1 MFRTLSNIFKVMD
14 LRKRIIFTFLI
25 FIVYRIGAYIPVPNI
40 NTEALKANDATA
52 TNEIFGLLNT
62 FSGGALF
69 QFSIFA
75 MGIMPYITA
84 SIIVQLLSMDV
95 IPKFAQWAKEGEVGK
110 KKLSQITRY
119 GTVILGMVQAFGYAI
134 GFHNMSNGLLVINPG
149 FTTYLLIA
157 LILTAGTSF
166 LMWLGEQI
174 TENGIGN
181 GISIII
187 FAGIVA
193 GIPGGIKQIAT
204 QLFFDAGD
212 ALFLNIIKGLLIVI
226 VTIAIIVFVIFVQQ
240 GIRKIPV
247 QYAKRVVGRKMYG
260 GQSTHIPMK
269 VNAAGVIP
277 VIFAV
282 SLLSFPTIVAS
293 FFAKP
298 PGEGGF
304 ARWIMDNFNLQTA
317 APLAIVFYILMII
330 GFTYFYTFVQINPE
344 QMADQ
349 MKKNGGYIPGIRP
362 GKPTQSYLTR
372 VMTRIT
378 LSGAFFLAFI
388 SVLPM
393 IFGHLAGLPSSVT
406 IGGTSILILVG
417 VALDTMKTV
426 EGQLM
431 KRHYK
436 GFINK

>member
-1 MFRTLSNIFKVMD
+1 MFRTLSNIFKVAD
-14 LRKRIIFTFLI
+14 LRKRIIFTFLV

-40 NTEALKANDATA
+40 NSDALTA
-52 TNEIFGLLNT
+52 LDSSSTNELFGLLNT

-75 MGIMPYITA
+75 MGIMPYITS

-119 GTVILGMVQAFGYAI
+119 GTIILGMVQAFGFAI
-134 GFHNMSNGLLVINPG
+134 SFHNMAGGQLVINPG
-149 FTTYLLIA
+149 FSTYLLIA
-157 LILTAGTSF
+157 IVLTAGTTF

-193 GIPGGIKQIAT
+193 GIPTGVQQMAT
-204 QLFFDAGD
+204 QLFFEAGD
-212 ALFLNIIKGLLIVI
+212 ALFINILKGLLIVLAAL
-226 VTIAIIVFVIFVQQ
+226 AIIIFVIFVQQ

-277 VIFAV
+277 VIFAS
-282 SLLSFPTIVAS
+282 SLLTFPSIIASFWVTPEGGGVANWIVA
-293 FFAKP
+293 
-298 PGEGGF
+298 
-304 ARWIMDNFNLQTA
+304 NFSLTNA
-317 APLAIVFYILMII
+317 SPLAIVLYVLLII

-362 GKPTQSYLTR
+362 GKPTQTYLTR
-372 VMTRIT
+372 VMSRIT
-378 LSGAFFLAFI
+378 LTGSFFLAFI

-393 IFGHLAGLPSSVT
+393 IFGKWAGLPSAVT
-406 IGGTSILILVG
+406 LGGTSILILVG

>member
-14 LRKRIIFTFLI
+14 LRKRIIFTLLV
-25 FIVYRIGAYIPVPNI
+25 FIVYRIGSYIPVPNI
-40 NTEALKANDATA
+40 NTDALKMNDVTA
-52 TNEIFGLLNT
+52 TSDIFGLLNT

-75 MGIMPYITA
+75 MGIFPYITS

-119 GTVILGMVQAFGYAI
+119 GTIILAMIQAFGFAI
-134 GFHNMSNGLLVINPG
+134 GFNSMYGTQLVINPG
-149 FTTYLLIA
+149 FTTYLFIA
-157 LILTAGTSF
+157 IVLTAGTSF

-174 TENGIGN
+174 TEHGIGN

-193 GIPGGIKQIAT
+193 AIPNGIKQIAT
-204 QLFFDAGD
+204 DLFVDAGD
-212 ALFLNIIKGLLIVI
+212 ALFINIIKGLIILIAV
-226 VTIAIIVFVIFVQQ
+226 IAIVVFVIFVQQ
-240 GIRKIPV
+240 GVRKIPV

-282 SLLSFPTIVAS
+282 SLLTFPSIIAS
-293 FFAKP
+293 FWAKP
-298 PGEGGF
+298 EGGI
-304 ARWIMDNFNLQTA
+304 ANWIMTNFSLQQPS
-317 APLAIVFYILMII
+317 PLAMVLYVLLIL

-362 GKPTQSYLTR
+362 GKNTQVYITR

-378 LSGAFFLAFI
+378 LAGALFLAFVAI
-388 SVLPM
+388 IPM
-393 IFGHLAGLPSSVT
+393 IFGQVAGLPSSVS
-406 IGGTSILILVG
+406 IGGTALLILVG
-417 VALDTMKTV
+417 VALDTMKTI
-426 EGQLM
+426 ESQLI

>member
-14 LRKRIIFTFLI
+14 LRKRIIFTLLVL
-25 FIVYRIGAYIPVPNI
+25 IVYRIGAFIPVPNI
-40 NTEALKANDATA
+40 NADAIRQFDQSA
-52 TNEIFGLLNT
+52 TSNVFGLLNT

-95 IPKFAQWAKEGEVGK
+95 IPRFAQWAKEGDVGK
-110 KKLSQITRY
+110 KKLTQITRY
-119 GTVILGMVQAFGYAI
+119 GTIVLGLIQAI
-134 GFHNMSNGLLVINPG
+134 GFSIGFNNVYAGLVINPSVA
-149 FTTYLLIA
+149 TYA
-157 LILTAGTSF
+157 LIVIVLTAGTSF

-193 GIPGGIKQIAT
+193 AIPGGIGKIAT
-204 QLFFDAGD
+204 QLFVDAGD
-212 ALFLNIIKGLLIVI
+212 ALFMNIIKAVLILV
-226 VTIAIIVFVIFVQQ
+226 VAIAIVVFVIFVQQ

-277 VIFAV
+277 VIFAS
-282 SLLSFPTIVAS
+282 SLMTFPSIIAS
-293 FFAKP
+293 FWTGRSWLAD
-298 PGEGGF
+298 
-304 ARWIMDNFNLQTA
+304 WIQHNLNISTG
-317 APLAIVFYILMII
+317 APLAMVLYVLLIV
-330 GFTYFYTFVQINPE
+330 GFTFFYTFVQMNPE

-349 MKKNGGYIPGIRP
+349 MKKNGGYIPGVRP
-362 GKPTQSYLTR
+362 GKATTVYLTR
-372 VMTRIT
+372 IMTRIT
-378 LSGAFFLAFI
+378 LTGAFFLALI
-388 SVLPM
+388 SILPM
-393 IFGHLAGLPSSVT
+393 IFGKAAGLPTSVS

-417 VALDTMKTV
+417 VALEMMKTI
-426 EGQLM
+426 ESQLI

>member
-1 MFRTLSNIFKVMD
+1 MFSTISNILKIVD
-14 LRKRIIFTFLI
+14 LRKKIIFTLLVL
-25 FIVYRIGAYIPVPNI
+25 IVYRIGAFIPVPNI
-40 NTEALKANDATA
+40 DVDILKMSDQANSND
-52 TNEIFGLLNT
+52 IFGLLNT

-95 IPKFAQWAKEGEVGK
+95 IPKFAQWAKEGEMGR
-110 KKLSQITRY
+110 KKLTQFTRY
-119 GTVILGMVQAFGYAI
+119 GTIVLGLIQAFGTAI
-134 GFHNMSNGLLVINPG
+134 GFNRLYNLQLVISPS
-149 FTTYLLIA
+149 FTTYALIA
-157 LILTAGTSF
+157 IVLTAGTAF

-174 TENGIGN
+174 TEHGIGN

-187 FAGIVA
+187 FAGIVSRFPTYA
-193 GIPGGIKQIAT
+193 HQIYQT
-204 QLFFDAGD
+204 QIREAGD
-212 ALFLNIIKGLLIVI
+212 ALFLNILKVVVILIVI
-226 VTIAIIVFVIFVQQ
+226 VAIIAGVIFVQQ

-260 GQSTHIPMK
+260 GQSTHIPLK

-277 VIFAV
+277 VIFAM
-282 SLLSFPTIVAS
+282 SLLIFPPTIAS
-293 FFAKP
+293 FWSGNAV
-298 PGEGGF
+298 
-304 ARWIMDNFNLQTA
+304 ADWIIRNFSYTNG
-317 APLAIVFYILMII
+317 APLGMVLYVLLII
-330 GFTYFYTFVQINPE
+330 GFTYFYTFVQINPV

-362 GKPTQSYLTR
+362 GKTTSVYLTR
-372 VMTRIT
+372 VMNRIT
-378 LSGAFFLAFI
+378 LTGALFLAAI

-393 IFGHLAGLPSSVT
+393 AFAAVAGLPSSVR
-406 IGGTSILILVG
+406 IGGTSLLIVIG
-417 VALDTMKTV
+417 VALETMKQI
-426 EGQLM
+426 ESQLI

>member
-1 MFRTLSNIFKVMD
+1 MLKTISNIWKVED
-14 LRKRIIFTFLI
+14 LRKRILFTLFIL
-25 FIVYRIGAYIPVPNI
+25 IVYRLGSFIPVPNI
-40 NTEALKANDATA
+40 DTSVFQQIEEQQNNV
-52 TNEIFGLLNT
+52 FGLLNT
-62 FSGGALF
+62 FTGGALF

-95 IPKFAQWAKEGEVGK
+95 IPKFAQWAKEGEVGRR
-110 KKLSQITRY
+110 KLGQFTRY
-119 GTVILGMVQAFGYAI
+119 GTIVLGLIQAYGTAI
-134 GFHNMSNGLLVINPG
+134 GFNRMYNFKMVLDSG
-149 FTTYLLIA
+149 FTTYLMIA
-157 LILTAGTSF
+157 IVLTAGTAF

-174 TENGIGN
+174 TEYGIGN

-193 GIPGGIKQIAT
+193 GIPKHLKDIYQSQFVDGSGQI
-204 QLFFDAGD
+204 
-212 ALFLNIIKGLLIVI
+212 FLNSAKLLLILI
-226 VTIAIIVFVIFVQQ
+226 VVIAIIVGVIFIQQ

-260 GQSTHIPMK
+260 GQNTHIPLK

-277 VIFAV
+277 VIFAM
-282 SLLSFPTIVAS
+282 SLVMFPYTIAQFWTGHPVADWVM
-293 FFAKP
+293 
-298 PGEGGF
+298 
-304 ARWIMDNFNLQTA
+304 RNFNYTTGALGMV
-317 APLAIVFYILMII
+317 LYVLFII
-330 GFTYFYTFVQINPE
+330 GFTYFYTFVQINPV

-362 GKPTQSYLTR
+362 GKTTATYLTR

-378 LSGAFFLAFI
+378 LSGALFLAAI
-388 SVLPM
+388 SVLP
-393 IFGHLAGLPSSVT
+393 IFFGSLAGLPDGVKV
-406 IGGTSILILVG
+406 GGTSLLIVIG
-417 VALDTMKTV
+417 VALDTMKQIET
-426 EGQLM
+426 QLI